1 MGRRDLRRGSPL
13 FWWAL
18 GMAAGLFASS
28 LIGRGTP
35 PTPSVASG
43 DLGAEATTAPTGPT
57 ADGTERPTDAAT
69 GSPSAAIPSPAGPSS
84 GGPASAAT
92 ASPDNGAAAPGGPP
106 PASGPGPSSGSP
118 GASTEPIRIGIGV
131 PELGALANM
140 GPNFDFGDVRDHFE
154 AIHADWQERGLIPIE
169 GREVVFHY
177 RSYSIISAEEQRAA
191 CVGWASD
198 DQVMAVIAMQYFF
211 ATECVPYEH
220 RLPLFMDSGLHPER
234 MERFAP
240 YAVTLLADY
249 GRISRNW
256 VYWAHERGLIQ
267 GKRLGL
273 YYGAGNID
281 GIDPGVRQALD
292 ELGYELVEEVTT
304 SSSATGGPQDGVA
317 AQRFAAARVEVAI
330 LAVSS
335 LAQTN
340 FMHSANGLNY
350 RPTYL
355 GADFFTVTADTAAS
369 TFPADQYDGT
379 YAMTS
384 YRFGEVS
391 AGLGHTPEAQFCI
404 DRYAAHSGRRIDPQ
418 QRPAEWFMLLAG
430 CDVAAVV
437 HEGLVNAGNA
447 VDKDRLI
454 AGIEQIES
462 KPLGIVS
469 DVTFGPGD
477 HTGAELQRTLQWHAD
492 CTCWMAIG
500 AFEPWF
506 VP

>member
-1 MGRRDLRRGSPL
+1 VTS
-13 FWWAL
+13 
-18 GMAAGLFASS
+18 
-28 LIGRGTP
+28 GT
-35 PTPSVASG
+35 SRSG
-43 DLGAEATTAPTGPT
+43 
-57 ADGTERPTDAAT
+57 
-69 GSPSAAIPSPAGPSS
+69 
-84 GGPASAAT
+84 ASAAT
-92 ASPDNGAAAPGGPP
+92 TGSTTGDAPSDGGAAATDPAPP
-106 PASGPGPSSGSP
+106 PAAA
-118 GASTEPIRIGIGV
+118 ASRTDDPIRIGIGV
-131 PELGALANM
+131 PDLGALANM

-154 AIHADWQERGLIPIE
+154 AIHADWEARGLIPIE
-169 GREVVFHY
+169 GRQVEFYY

-191 CVGWASD
+191 CVGWADD

-256 VYWAHERGLIQ
+256 VYWAHERGLLQ

-292 ELGYELVEEVTT
+292 ELGYELVEEVST
-304 SSSATGGPQDGVA
+304 SSSATGGPEDGVA

-369 TFPADQYDGT
+369 TYPANQYDGT

-404 DRYAAHSGRRIDPQ
+404 DRYAAHSGRRIDPKE
-418 QRPAEWFMLLAG
+418 RPAEWFMLLAG

-437 HEGLVNAGNA
+437 HDGLVNAGNA
-447 VDKDRLI
+447 VDKDGLI
-454 AGIEQIES
+454 AGIEQIKA

-492 CTCWMAIG
+492 CTCWKALG
-500 AFEPWF
+500 EFEPWF